1 MSPSG
6 GGLRFLRPDRR
17 GVDGALID
25 LEYQRVELLRFNLF
39 DSSGTYPDY
48 VRGRDGIAGPALRD
62 LARDA
67 AAAASIRASPPW
79 AAPASSSASAS

>member
-6 GGLRFLRPDRR
+6 GGPRFLRPDRR
-17 GVDGALID
+17 GIDGALID

-48 VRGRDGIAGPALRD
+48 VRGRGGTAGPALRVWPEMR
-62 LARDA
+62 L
-67 AAAASIRASPPW
+67 PPDHPSF
-79 AAPASSSASAS
+79 ATVGGSSEQLCAGR